1 MGPMAASFITLI
13 VLLLTTAM
21 YVGVAVAIVC
31 PHFLDILVLVGT
43 AAAVLA
49 TCVAATAT
57 ANPLLLDLFDF
68 MKM

>member
-13 VLLLTTAM
+13 VLLLTTVM

-49 TCVAATAT
+49 TCVSVTATAT
-57 ANPLLLDLFDF
+57 PLLLDLFDF